1 MIENLSIGTRSWTNQ
16 AWQSFFPEDLP
27 VDWQLDYYSHY
38 FNCVLVPETQWLAW
52 TEQQLIDFAEAL
64 EGEGFEF
71 FFELKASFVEQTG
84 KQFTAIKSHFQSMA
98 VGILMIDTAQSLP
111 DQLNDFHV
119 TLFSE
124 TESLPGWRWHYNGE
138 VCSGYP
144 LGYVSNLPVE
154 GKMQSSCLQSFMDSL
169 PPDLEKAH
177 FIVADEALA
186 IESVQNLK
194 IIAEVMGF

>member
-1 MIENLSIGTRSWTNQ
+1 MIENLSIGTCSWTSQ

-38 FNCVLVPETQWLAW
+38 FNCVLVPEAQWLAW

-71 FFELKASFVEQTG
+71 FFELKATFDAQAD
-84 KQFTAIKSHFQSMA
+84 KQLTAIKHHLQSMA
-98 VGILMIDTAQSLP
+98 VGILMIDTLQSLP
-111 DQLNDFHV
+111 DLLNGYHV
-119 TLFSE
+119 TLWST
-124 TESLPGWRWHYNGE
+124 TESLPGWRWQYNGE

-144 LGYVSNLPVE
+144 MGYVSNLPVE
-154 GKMQSSCLQSFMDSL
+154 GKIQSSCLQSFMDSL
-169 PPDLEKAH
+169 PADLEKAH
-177 FIVADEALA
+177 FIVGDDALT